1 MEEDI
6 PYYKDYLVRFLK
18 HCRCSEIFIPQN
30 NAIRGGIVSACFLS
44 IFIVSGIVNK
54 FRCGY
59 FEGIFILWNISFRWK
74 DEDSIHG
81 YDVSRKADII
91 EHNDVVKVLSICQ
104 DFDADVKIDTE
115 KACVVSDEETEKST
129 SSKADDESNGELNG
143 FENPALELEEKWFEI
158 NKMPISEHIIVP

>member
-54 FRCGY
+54 FRYGY
-59 FEGIFILWNISFRWK
+59 FGEIFILWNIGFRWK
-74 DEDSIHG
+74 DEDDDDSIHE
-81 YDVSRKADII
+81 YDVRGKADIV
-91 EHNDVVKVLSICQ
+91 EHNDVVKVSSICQ
-104 DFDADVKIDTE
+104 DSIADVKIDTE
-115 KACVVSDEETEKST
+115 KACDVSDEETEKST

-158 NKMPISEHIIVP
+158 NNNRLKLFK